1 MAIDTIKSTAV
12 LDGAIATADIADA
25 NITTA
30 KIADDAV
37 TSAKIATLTG
47 DVSHGD
53 SVKAKFGAS
62 DDLQVYHD
70 GSNSYVRDSGT
81 GNLRLT
87 TESSVVLAKHNN
99 ENMLKADVDGAV
111 TLYHDAGAK
120 LATTA
125 TGVSVTGSLG
135 VGTSTPDTKVQIKG
149 AVNSAQL
156 ILGGTDGRGLKI
168 STFNEGG
175 QNDSTAIYDA
185 QDTEG
190 SAVNSHHVFKSGG
203 TETLRIRGDGDLFWH
218 AAASSSS
225 AGIAFT
231 NTTHPSI
238 TVSGGSDTNYRHRIV
253 FVNGNG
259 TVGIISTSGSS
270 TAYGTSSDYRLKE
283 NVDYTWDATTRLK
296 QLKPARFNFIAD
308 PDTTVDGFLAHEAQS
323 VVPES
328 VTGTHNGMKDEE
340 YEVTPAVLDDDGNIT
355 TEAVMGTRSVP
366 DIQGID
372 QSKLVPLLVKTIQ
385 ELEARI
391 TALEDA

>member
-30 KIADDAV
+30 KIADNAV

-125 TGVSVTGSLG
+125 TGVSVTGDLTIAGSGTG
-135 VGTSTPDTKVQIKG
+135 VY
-149 AVNSAQL
+149 
-156 ILGGTDGRGLKI
+156 LGGT
-168 STFNEGG
+168 
-175 QNDSTAIYDA
+175 
-185 QDTEG
+185 G
-190 SAVNSHHVFKSGG
+190 SANKLDDYETGTYTPNLRTTTGGNLTMGMNKLSYTKIGNLVHVGGRINIASQSVSGRSGPILFDWPFAHGAGTDHSHWSSL
-203 TETLRIRGDGDLFWH
+203 TL
-218 AAASSSS
+218 
-225 AGIAFT
+225 
-231 NTTHPSI
+231 TTHGI
-238 TVSGGSDTNYRHRIV
+238 NLDSGAIHLFSETNA
-253 FVNGNG
+253 GN
-259 TVGIISTSGSS
+259 S
-270 TAYGTSSDYRLKE
+270 YGTLYQMFDNLQWSYL
-283 NVDYTWDATTRLK
+283 
-296 QLKPARFNFIAD
+296 
-308 PDTTVDGFLAHEAQS
+308 
-323 VVPES
+323 
-328 VTGTHNGMKDEE
+328 
-340 YEVTPAVLDDDGNIT
+340 DGNVIKGDAN
-355 TEAVMGTRSVP
+355 EWIYV
-366 DIQGID
+366 QGCYM
-372 QSKLVPLLVKTIQ
+372 T
-385 ELEARI
+385 
-391 TALEDA
+391 